1 MTSANRTGTQS
12 MLVLKKAIAQVTV
25 AVATQLV
32 GHRLYLVYEAMRR
45 YEAMRMPPGTGPREG
60 PEHRLPPTPEQIV
73 EGVMEDLIG
82 RSKQAFERHRP
93 MLERVRA
100 RTRSRLEQPGIG
112 AAVVGGSV
120 LGAVS
125 ALGVLPF
132 ALGAGTAY
140 LVYRRLQPEDPG
152 SAVAERGGRARGDG

>member
-1 MTSANRTGTQS
+1 MTSANRTGSQS
-12 MLVLKKAIAQVTV
+12 ALLWSKAITQAAI

-32 GHRLYLVYEAMRR
+32 GQRLYLVYEAMRR
-45 YEAMRMPPGTGPREG
+45 YEAMRAPPGADPREDEG
-60 PEHRLPPTPEQIV
+60 HRLPPTPEQAVAGMV
-73 EGVMEDLIG
+73 ENLIG
-82 RSKQAFERHRP
+82 RGQRAFERHRP

-100 RTRSRLEQPGIG
+100 RTRARLQQPGV
-112 AAVVGGSV
+112 AAVVAGGSV

-140 LVYRRLQPEDPG
+140 LVYRRLQSEGPRD
-152 SAVAERGGRARGDG
+152 ATADRDGRACDAG

>member
-1 MTSANRTGTQS
+1 MTLLNRTSNQS

-45 YEAMRMPPGTGPREG
+45 YEAMRTPPSAGQREDDD
-60 PEHRLPPTPEQIV
+60 PRLPATPEQAV
-73 EGVMEDLIG
+73 AGVVEDLIG

-93 MLERVRA
+93 MLERVHARA
-100 RTRSRLEQPGIG
+100 RARLHQPGV
-112 AAVVGGSV
+112 AAVVVGGSV
-120 LGAVS
+120 IGAAS

-140 LVYRRLQPEDPG
+140 LVYRRLQPEGQRVHD
-152 SAVAERGGRARGDG
+152 DG